1 MEPQTYE
8 IKCGQCQA
16 VLGQSSLE
24 NHKGFLCQTC
34 HDEIQLADA
43 LKQGKNFD
51 PSHLVT
57 ARPERVKEIV
67 KAALLENPED
77 ILGLAFNEHIEN
89 AKTEIQSDLKINDLS
104 DEKKVEALK
113 QMT

>member
-1 MEPQTYE
+1 MESQTYE

-16 VLGQSSLE
+16 VLGQTSLE
-24 NHKGFLCQTC
+24 NHEGFLCQTC
-34 HDEIQLADA
+34 HEEIQLTDA

-51 PSHLVT
+51 PSHL
-57 ARPERVKEIV
+57 ASERPEKVKEIV
-67 KAALLENPED
+67 KAALLENPDD

-89 AKTEIQSDLKINDLS
+89 AKKEIQSDLKIDGLS